1 MVGVLAYL
9 TDSVC
14 RGIIEQKLAA
24 CVNII
29 PGVISVFDW
38 RGSPTEDFE
47 MLLMIKT
54 RTSRVE
60 DLAAYVK
67 HNHPYEVPEVISV
80 KIDQGLPGYLQWMAE
95 AVPNAPVKPD

>member
-47 MLLMIKT
+47 MLL
-54 RTSRVE
+54 V
-60 DLAAYVK
+60 
-67 HNHPYEVPEVISV
+67 
-80 KIDQGLPGYLQWMAE
+80 GG
-95 AVPNAPVKPD
+95 NACANR